1 MKLQSDTAVSYS
13 STDGAGL
20 TTFVKSTPVKDT
32 SLKGQVA
39 VFADES
45 PIVAGN
51 YTLDVSGAD
60 SIQIYYE
67 PDVKFEAGLY
77 KGDTKMEEGTIRRW
91 SLYSK
96 SWIRRSAFRKI
107 Y

>member
-51 YTLDVSGAD
+51 
-60 SIQIYYE
+60 
-67 PDVKFEAGLY
+67 
-77 KGDTKMEEGTIRRW
+77 IRW
-91 SLYSK
+91 M
-96 SWIRRSAFRKI
+96 SAEQTVFRFI
-107 Y
+107 MSRM